1 LIFGEDRSMSIEA
14 PASKH
19 KKKTLALYIFFCIAL
34 ALWCA
39 YDGYINKDWIA
50 EHTDADGNP
59 KTYLVFNRRA
69 PAYLVGASVLL
80 GAYLF
85 AIRKRKIV
93 ADNTELLINGKEK
106 ISYESIEQIN
116 KTHFESKGF
125 FIITYKDD
133 NSSDVHRKVS
143 DRDYD
148 NLGPVLD
155 ELVAKIS

>member
-1 LIFGEDRSMSIEA
+1 MSIEA
-14 PASKH
+14 PTSKH
-19 KKKTLALYIFFCIAL
+19 KKNMLVICIAGCIGF
-34 ALWCA
+34 ALWCV
-39 YDGYINKDWIA
+39 YDGYLNKTWIA
-50 EHTDADGNP
+50 EHTDAEGNANSN
-59 KTYLVFNRRA
+59 LVFNRKA
-69 PAYLVGASVLL
+69 PPYLVGASVLL

-85 AIRKRKIV
+85 AVRRRKII
-93 ADNTELLINGKEK
+93 ADETELVINGKQK
-106 ISYESIEQIN
+106 IAYESIEQIN

-125 FIITYKDD
+125 FVITYKDE